1 MLAGGA
7 PEERFREGRKARG
20 GQQWSL
26 SSGPVPRGQPACGA
40 MTSKGRSAPAWVSAR
55 VEAYGTT
62 FESVAAGGAGRFP
75 TCLATTVTTGGDG
88 DPPGNWRVAVAVT
101 IADSRSSNVMRGRRA
116 ERSHRLREK
125 SKPLKG
131 ESPGA
136 LPA

>member
-1 MLAGGA
+1 MLVGGA
-7 PEERFREGRKARG
+7 PEERLREGRKARG

-26 SSGPVPRGQPACGA
+26 SSGPVPWGQPACGA
-40 MTSKGRSAPAWVSAR
+40 MTSKGRSAQAWVSAR

-88 DPPGNWRVAVAVT
+88 DAPGNWRVAVAVT
-101 IADSRSSNVMRGRRA
+101 IADSRSSNVTRGRRT
-116 ERSHRLREK
+116 ERSRRLREK

-131 ESPGA
+131 ESPRA